1 MYVAINNTPGLQNL
15 LGRNDQCLSLVR
27 ARPETGTLPQNPTTG
42 IVSGA
47 IDLDGPLRVMPDRGE
62 RVDVRHLARDLPT

>member
-1 MYVAINNTPGLQNL
+1 MYVAINNTPGVQNL
-15 LGRNDQCLSLVR
+15 LGRNDQCLSLIR
-27 ARPETGTLPQNPTTG
+27 ARPETGALPEDSTTG

-47 IDLDGPLRVMPDRGE
+47 IDLDGPLCDMPDRGE